1 MSVAHRPAL
10 QLTENVGSCVAERI
24 SKRPMPSA
32 SLAPSAERVPASR
45 IRALADIAFGME
57 DVLYLQFGESTL
69 PTPPYVIEAV
79 NQAAQEG
86 WTFYTANQGLPSL
99 RAAIANQIAVLHAL
113 QIDPSEIQITA
124 GGVQALNL
132 AIKCVIDPGDDAL
145 VLSPNWPNGSAMV
158 EMFGG
163 RAVEIPMARA
173 GQRFTPDLGAL
184 EAALSPRTRLLLY
197 ASPSNPL
204 GWTATVAEQ
213 KSLLEFARQHG
224 LWLLA
229 DEVYERICYGDH
241 ERSGHVAQ
249 LAPSILQLCTRE
261 DAVIVVNSFSKTYR
275 MTGWRLGWMVSRADF
290 IQKAAQLNEFIVSH
304 APTMIQRGG
313 EAAIAQGEDDIAAM
327 VEEFQERRDFATE
340 LLRATPGVNLP
351 EPEGAFYLFPQLEGV
366 DNSFQFALDLLRKTH
381 VAVAPGSAFGNGGE
395 GSIRICYAP
404 GMDVLKPAM
413 ERICEFLHAHKV
425 EL

>member
-1 MSVAHRPAL
+1 
-10 QLTENVGSCVAERI
+10 
-24 SKRPMPSA
+24 MPTA
-32 SLAPSAERVPASR
+32 ALAPSAQRVPVSR
-45 IRALADIAFGME
+45 IRALADVAFGME
-57 DVLYLQFGESTL
+57 DVLFLQFGESTL

-79 NQAAQEG
+79 NRAAQEG

-99 RAAIANQIAVLHAL
+99 REAIAGLIKRLHAV
-113 QIDPSEIQITA
+113 DVDAAEIQIAA

-132 AIKCVIDPGDDAL
+132 AIKCVIDPGDEAL

-163 RAVEIPMARA
+163 RAVEIPMARQ
-173 GQRFTPDLGAL
+173 GRRFTPDLDSL
-184 EAALSPRTRLLLY
+184 QAALTPRTRLLLY

-213 KSLLEFARQHG
+213 QTLLDFARRHG
-224 LWLLA
+224 IWLLA
-229 DEVYERICYGDH
+229 DEVYERIYYGGCAGSAADT
-241 ERSGHVAQ
+241 GQGQALYAGQ
-249 LAPSILQLCTRE
+249 LAPSILQLCTRD

-275 MTGWRLGWMVSRADF
+275 MTGWRLGWMVGRADF
-290 IQKAAQLNEFIVSH
+290 VQKAAQLNEFIVSH
-304 APTMIQRGG
+304 APTMVQRGG
-313 EAAIAQGEDDIAAM
+313 EAAIAQGDDDVAAM
-327 VEEFQERRDFATE
+327 VEEFQERRDFATG

-366 DNSFQFALDLLRKTH
+366 DDSYRFALDLLHRTH

-404 GMDVLKPAM
+404 GMDVLRPAM
-413 ERICEFLHAHKV
+413 ERICEFIASKTV
-425 EL
+425 NQ

>member
-1 MSVAHRPAL
+1 
-10 QLTENVGSCVAERI
+10 
-24 SKRPMPSA
+24 
-32 SLAPSAERVPASR
+32 
-45 IRALADIAFGME
+45 
-57 DVLYLQFGESTL
+57 
-69 PTPPYVIEAV
+69 
-79 NQAAQEG
+79 
-86 WTFYTANQGLPSL
+86 
-99 RAAIANQIAVLHAL
+99 
-113 QIDPSEIQITA
+113 
-124 GGVQALNL
+124 
-132 AIKCVIDPGDDAL
+132 
-145 VLSPNWPNGSAMV
+145 
-158 EMFGG
+158 
-163 RAVEIPMARA
+163 
-173 GQRFTPDLGAL
+173 
-184 EAALSPRTRLLLY
+184 
-197 ASPSNPL
+197 
-204 GWTATVAEQ
+204 
-213 KSLLEFARQHG
+213 
-224 LWLLA
+224 
-229 DEVYERICYGDH
+229 
-241 ERSGHVAQ
+241 
-249 LAPSILQLCTRE
+249 
-261 DAVIVVNSFSKTYR
+261 

-366 DNSFQFALDLLRKTH
+366 DNSFQFALDLLHETH

>member
-1 MSVAHRPAL
+1 M
-10 QLTENVGSCVAERI
+10 
-24 SKRPMPSA
+24 
-32 SLAPSAERVPASR
+32 
-45 IRALADIAFGME
+45 AFGME
-57 DVLYLQFGESTL
+57 GVLFLQFGESTL

-79 NQAAQEG
+79 NRAAQDG

-99 RAAIANQIAVLHAL
+99 RAAIANQIARLHAVE
-113 QIDPSEIQITA
+113 IDPAQIQITA

-132 AIKCVIDPGDDAL
+132 AIKCVIDPGDEAL
-145 VLSPNWPNGSAMV
+145 VLSPNWPNGAAMV

-163 RAVEIPMARA
+163 RAVEIPMART
-173 GQRFTPDLGAL
+173 GPRFAPDLDAL
-184 EAALSPRTRLLLY
+184 EAALTPRTRLLLY

-213 KSLLEFARQHG
+213 KTLLEFAREHG
-224 LWLLA
+224 LWRLA
-229 DEVYERICYGDH
+229 DEVYERIYYGGG
-241 ERSGHVAQ
+241 ESVGPMGQRA
-249 LAPSILQLCTRE
+249 ASILQLCTRE

-290 IQKAAQLNEFIVSH
+290 VRKAAQLNEFIVSH

-340 LLRATPGVNLP
+340 LLRATPGVSLP

-366 DNSFQFALDLLRKTH
+366 DDSFQFALDLLQDAH

-404 GMDVLKPAM
+404 GMEVLKPAM
-413 ERICEFLHAHKV
+413 ERICEFTRAQQAKRQRT
-425 EL
+425 

>member
-1 MSVAHRPAL
+1 
-10 QLTENVGSCVAERI
+10 
-24 SKRPMPSA
+24 MPTA
-32 SLAPSAERVPASR
+32 ALAPSAQRVPVSR
-45 IRALADIAFGME
+45 IRALADVAFGMK
-57 DVLYLQFGESTL
+57 DVLFLQFGESTL

-79 NQAAQEG
+79 NRAAQEG

-99 RAAIANQIAVLHAL
+99 RESIAGLINRLHAVEV
-113 QIDPSEIQITA
+113 DASEIQIAA

-132 AIKCVIDPGDDAL
+132 AIKCVIDPGDEAL

-163 RAVEIPMARA
+163 RAVEIPMARK
-173 GQRFTPDLGAL
+173 GRRFTPDLDAL
-184 EAALSPRTRLLLY
+184 ETALSPRTRLLLY

-213 KSLLEFARQHG
+213 QMLLDFARRHG

-229 DEVYERICYGDH
+229 DEVYERIYYGEHAPGDGGND
-241 ERSGHVAQ
+241 RKQTAYAGR
-249 LAPSILQLCTRE
+249 LAPSILQLCTRA
-261 DAVIVVNSFSKTYR
+261 DSVIVVNSFSKTYR
-275 MTGWRLGWMVSRADF
+275 MTGWRLGWMVGRADF
-290 IQKAAQLNEFIVSH
+290 VQKAAQLNEFIVSH
-304 APTMIQRGG
+304 APTMVQRGG

-327 VEEFQERRDFATE
+327 VEEFQERRDFAAG
-340 LLRATPGVNLP
+340 LLRAAPGVNLP

-366 DNSFQFALDLLRKTH
+366 DDSYRFALDLLQKTH

-404 GMDVLKPAM
+404 GMDVLRPAM
-413 ERICEFLHAHKV
+413 ERICEFIASQTV
-425 EL
+425 NQ

>member
-1 MSVAHRPAL
+1 M
-10 QLTENVGSCVAERI
+10 
-24 SKRPMPSA
+24 
-32 SLAPSAERVPASR
+32 
-45 IRALADIAFGME
+45 F
-57 DVLYLQFGESTL
+57 LQFGESTL

-79 NQAAQEG
+79 NRAAQDG

-99 RAAIANQIAVLHAL
+99 RAAIANRIARLHAVE
-113 QIDPSEIQITA
+113 IDPAEIQITA

-132 AIKCVIDPGDDAL
+132 AIKCVIDPGDEAL

-163 RAVEIPMARA
+163 RAVEIPMARM
-173 GQRFTPDLGAL
+173 GPRFTPDLDAL
-184 EAALSPRTRLLLY
+184 EAALTPRTRLLLY

-213 KSLLEFARQHG
+213 KTLLEFAREHG

-229 DEVYERICYGDH
+229 DEVYERIYYGGG
-241 ERSGHVAQ
+241 ESVGPMGQ
-249 LAPSILQLCTRE
+249 LAASILQLCTRE

-290 IQKAAQLNEFIVSH
+290 VRKAAQLNEFIVSH

-327 VEEFQERRDFATE
+327 VEELQERRDFATE
-340 LLRATPGVNLP
+340 LLRATPGVSLP

-366 DNSFQFALDLLRKTH
+366 DDSFQFALDLLQDAH

-404 GMDVLKPAM
+404 GMEVLKPAM
-413 ERICEFLHAHKV
+413 ERICEFTRAQQAKRQRT
-425 EL
+425 

>member
-1 MSVAHRPAL
+1 M
-10 QLTENVGSCVAERI
+10 
-24 SKRPMPSA
+24 
-32 SLAPSAERVPASR
+32 
-45 IRALADIAFGME
+45 AFGME
-57 DVLYLQFGESTL
+57 GVLFLQFGESTL

-79 NQAAQEG
+79 NRAAQDG

-99 RAAIANQIAVLHAL
+99 RAAIANQIARLHAVE
-113 QIDPSEIQITA
+113 IDPAQIQITA

-132 AIKCVIDPGDDAL
+132 AIKCVIDPGDEAL
-145 VLSPNWPNGSAMV
+145 VLSPNWPNGAAMV

-163 RAVEIPMARA
+163 RAVEIPMART
-173 GQRFTPDLGAL
+173 GPRFAPDLDAL
-184 EAALSPRTRLLLY
+184 EAALTPRTRLLLY

-213 KSLLEFARQHG
+213 KTLLEFAREHG

-229 DEVYERICYGDH
+229 DEVYERIYYGGG
-241 ERSGHVAQ
+241 ESVGPMGQ
-249 LAPSILQLCTRE
+249 LAASILQLCTRE

-290 IQKAAQLNEFIVSH
+290 VRKAAQLNEFIVSH

-340 LLRATPGVNLP
+340 LLRATPGVSLP

-366 DNSFQFALDLLRKTH
+366 DDSFQFALDLLQDAH

-404 GMDVLKPAM
+404 GMEVLKPAM
-413 ERICEFLHAHKV
+413 ERICEFTRAQQAKRQRT
-425 EL
+425 